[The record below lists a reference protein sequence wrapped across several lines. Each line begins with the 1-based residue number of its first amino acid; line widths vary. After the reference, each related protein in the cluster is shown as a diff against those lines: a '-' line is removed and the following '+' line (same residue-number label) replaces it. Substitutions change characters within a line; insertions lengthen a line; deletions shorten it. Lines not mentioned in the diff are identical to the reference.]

1 MSYIPPLAQTLAAA
15 TQAQRVAK
23 ARNVAKKIIL
33 LLASLP
39 VIHGDY
45 PREALTQQDWGQAIE
60 IEQCALWVLECNPR
74 WLTLEELAIEW
85 LCHKRLAE
93 HGAWPEVIPYP
104 VGALARVGQMEAMI

>member
-1 MSYIPPLAQTLAAA
+1 MTNVPPLAQTIAAA

-45 PREALTQQDWGQAIE
+45 PREALTQQDWAG
-60 IEQCALWVLECNPR
+60 LLR
-74 WLTLEELAIEW
+74 
-85 LCHKRLAE
+85 
-93 HGAWPEVIPYP
+93 
-104 VGALARVGQMEAMI
+104 